1 MLNRD
6 FINDQF
12 DAQTLSAVNQAELT
26 GILSK
31 EAAFEL
37 RKRMEVYPENWT
49 FEEEQDLLEVRSEGQ
64 EVAEDEEEDP
74 EHTMDPKSHVKEA
87 DGIFIVV
94 DKNGAKVAEFNTR
107 EEAEDYAM
115 QNHDALMNV

>member
-1 MLNRD
+1 
-6 FINDQF
+6 
-12 DAQTLSAVNQAELT
+12 
-26 GILSK
+26 
-31 EAAFEL
+31 
-37 RKRMEVYPENWT
+37 MEVYPENWT